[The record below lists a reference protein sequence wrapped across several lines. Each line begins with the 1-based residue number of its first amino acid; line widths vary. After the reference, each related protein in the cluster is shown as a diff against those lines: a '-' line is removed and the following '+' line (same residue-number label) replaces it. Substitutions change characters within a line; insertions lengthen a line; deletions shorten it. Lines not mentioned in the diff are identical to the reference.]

1 MKTLRTEKKWREDR
15 GSSTVEFAL
24 VLPALMLVIFGIFEF
39 GRMFMTYQML
49 NSAAREGA
57 RIAALPGSDNALVL
71 QKIAEELAGAGL
83 TADSCEFIPSDIST
97 ASRNDPVTVR
107 VRINYDSIAWM
118 PGFIP
123 GLTGKQLEGV
133 VVMRKEGLS

>member
-1 MKTLRTEKKWREDR
+1 MKTLRTGKKWREEK

-57 RIAALPGSDNALVL
+57 RVASLPGADNALAL
-71 QKIAEELAGAGL
+71 QKIEEELAGAGL
-83 TADSCEFIPSDIST
+83 TPDSYEFTPADIST

-107 VRINYDSIAWM
+107 VRILYDSIAWM

-123 GLTGKQLEGV
+123 GLSGMEMEGV
-133 VVMRKEGLS
+133 VVMRKEGLN